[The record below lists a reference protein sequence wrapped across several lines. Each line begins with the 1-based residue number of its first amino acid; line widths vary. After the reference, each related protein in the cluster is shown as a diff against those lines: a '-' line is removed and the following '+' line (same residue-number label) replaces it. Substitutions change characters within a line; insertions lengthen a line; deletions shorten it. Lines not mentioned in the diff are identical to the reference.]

1 MSFLNWLP
9 AGQHL
14 YLLFPLL
21 QPQRIVLPVVL
32 YIQPNKQ
39 DRCSNRQH
47 HSLEFTSLEKKI
59 PASFSPSFSLIQ
71 SPYIDF
77 SLSKKKNIGANNSI
91 DSQFKATISCQL
103 SLGVS
108 YVRKPRVYDSLPIL
122 PCEHTLLASQLGLL
136 RIGALF

>member
-1 MSFLNWLP
+1 MSFLTWLP

-32 YIQPNKQ
+32 YTCIQPNKQ
-39 DRCSNRQH
+39 DRRSNRQH

-91 DSQFKATISCQL
+91 DS
-103 SLGVS
+103 
-108 YVRKPRVYDSLPIL
+108 
-122 PCEHTLLASQLGLL
+122 
-136 RIGALF
+136 

>member
-39 DRCSNRQH
+39 DRRSNRQH

-91 DSQFKATISCQL
+91 DS
-103 SLGVS
+103 
-108 YVRKPRVYDSLPIL
+108 
-122 PCEHTLLASQLGLL
+122 
-136 RIGALF
+136 

>member
-39 DRCSNRQH
+39 DRRSNGQH
-47 HSLEFTSLEKKI
+47 HSLKVTSLKKI

-77 SLSKKKNIGANNSI
+77 SLSKKNIGANNSI
-91 DSQFKATISCQL
+91 DS
-103 SLGVS
+103 
-108 YVRKPRVYDSLPIL
+108 
-122 PCEHTLLASQLGLL
+122 
-136 RIGALF
+136 